1 MKKAISVLILTI
13 LLSSIQLSGQDNQPT
28 ITYNESQLREI
39 VKKLEKG
46 RQAEDE
52 LQHTINENTILIQ
65 KTQEQETYINLLLSA
80 NSNLTEQKNTQS
92 LIILKKDSEISLL
105 KRKSNTNKVI
115 AISLGSATV
124 ALSIALILVAIK

>member
-13 LLSSIQLSGQDNQPT
+13 LLSSIQLFGQDNQPT

-65 KTQEQETYINLLLSA
+65 KTQEQEIYINLLLSA

-105 KRKSNTNKVI
+105 KKKSNTNKVI